1 MRRLSALHRRQRRSV
16 DETHSLHKGEVP
28 IRDFT
33 HMELIAGNR
42 NHGTGRRKRLFEF
55 VAIWQD
61 QCGRE
66 GVCEWVEYLT

>member
-33 HMELIAGNR
+33 HMELIAGIVDP
-42 NHGTGRRKRLFEF
+42 GFQT
-55 VAIWQD
+55 IQ
-61 QCGRE
+61 
-66 GVCEWVEYLT
+66 